1 MEYFIRH
8 TNVLEIDNSD
18 ISLMF
23 EQGIVGIH
31 YGSAYKN
38 DPSELLNPNIYEGK
52 DAVRSM
58 KYLLNLAKVGG
69 YIWSDYSSI
78 SKTLIGKVSPESE
91 VFLKEFVPT
100 KNKEDFE
107 KGKLFMKCIRL
118 SETKEIRV
126 DQKLSMRTR
135 RPVQG
140 TFVRWHKSY
149 GGIKK
154 IFEGD
159 EKINSWNDLTPDQ
172 QEILVYEYLKE
183 VNNDE
188 YHIRHL
194 LMPIGRTM
202 KDVDIYGM
210 NNLGKR
216 IFVQVTNFS
225 EVQHKVD
232 ALRQYSSLLIYA
244 GDVENKVENG
254 IKYINVHD
262 IFNYFKSDFMLLEM
276 MNV

>member
-8 TNVLEIDNSD
+8 TNVLEIDSSD
-18 ISLMF
+18 ILFMF

-31 YGSAYKN
+31 YGSVYKN
-38 DPSELLNPNIYEGK
+38 DPSELLNPNAYEGK

-58 KYLLNLAKVGG
+58 EYLLNLAKVGG

-91 VFLKEFVPT
+91 VFLKEFIPT
-100 KNKEDFE
+100 MNKDYFE

-126 DQKLSMRTR
+126 DQQLSMRTR

-140 TFVRWHKSY
+140 AFVRWHKSY
-149 GGIKK
+149 GKIKK

-159 EKINSWNDLTPDQ
+159 EEIKSWNDLTTDQ

-216 IFVQVTNFS
+216 IFVQVTNLS
-225 EVQHKVD
+225 EDQHKID

-244 GDVENKVENG
+244 GNVDNRVENG

-262 IFNYFKSDFMLLEM
+262 IFNYFKSDSTLLKM
-276 MNV
+276 MSV